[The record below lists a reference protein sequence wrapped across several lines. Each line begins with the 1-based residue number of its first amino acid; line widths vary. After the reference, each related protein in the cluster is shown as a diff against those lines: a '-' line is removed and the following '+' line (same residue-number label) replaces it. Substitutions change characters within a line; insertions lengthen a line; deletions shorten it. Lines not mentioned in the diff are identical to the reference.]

1 MASLELGS
9 LVADPSGVDYPYQ
22 EDVPVTRR
30 RRRLR
35 WGRGTILVLA
45 AAYFIVPFYAAMA
58 FSLQKPTGGFSLQP
72 LSQIASA
79 PGFISALWLSTQ
91 LAVITMVGV
100 MVLMVPTVIYVH
112 LRMPKF
118 RRVMEVIT
126 ILPII
131 IPPIAY
137 SVGVLESA
145 PAWLRSSQ
153 YLLAIVYVI
162 LAMPYVYRSLD
173 SGLGA
178 LDLKTLVEASRSLGS
193 GWASTIWRVLVP
205 NLRSALMSA
214 SVLTIALVFG
224 EFTIANV
231 DNWTTI
237 PVWIYLAPTDNPRVN
252 TLVAMIALLATCVVL
267 TLIVSLDRSQ
277 SRNSRRSS

>member
-1 MASLELGS
+1 ML
-9 LVADPSGVDYPYQ
+9 
-22 EDVPVTRR
+22 
-30 RRRLR
+30 
-35 WGRGTILVLA
+35 
-45 AAYFIVPFYAAMA
+45 
-58 FSLQKPTGGFSLQP
+58 
-72 LSQIASA
+72 
-79 PGFISALWLSTQ
+79 
-91 LAVITMVGV
+91 
-100 MVLMVPTVIYVH
+100 LMVPTVIYVH
-112 LRMPKF
+112 LRMPRF

-137 SVGVLESA
+137 ATGVLESA

-193 GWASTIWRVLVP
+193 GWISTIWRVLVP

-231 DNWTTI
+231 DNWTTL
-237 PVWIYLAPTDNPRVN
+237 PVWIYNAPTTDNPRIT
-252 TLVAMIALLATCVVL
+252 TLVAMVALLATCVVL
-267 TLIVSLDRSQ
+267 TLIVTLDRSQ
-277 SRNSRRSS
+277 SRNSRRS

>member
-1 MASLELGS
+1 MASLELGTV
-9 LVADPSGVDYPYQ
+9 LADPSTIDQPF
-22 EDVPVTRR
+22 ESDAPVTRR
-30 RRRLR
+30 RRRIR
-35 WGRGTILVLA
+35 WGRGTILILA
-45 AAYFIVPFYAAMA
+45 AAYFIVPFYAAMV

-72 LSQIASA
+72 LTQIASA
-79 PGFISALWLSTQ
+79 AGFISALWLSTQ
-91 LAVITMVGV
+91 LAVITMVVV
-100 MVLMVPTVIYVH
+100 MLLMVPTVIYVH
-112 LRMPKF
+112 LRMPRF

-145 PAWLRSSQ
+145 PAWLKSSP

-162 LAMPYVYRSLD
+162 LAMPFVYRSLD

-193 GWASTIWRVLVP
+193 GWTSTILRVLVP
-205 NLRSALMSA
+205 NLRAALMSA

-237 PVWIYLAPTDNPRVN
+237 PVWVYLAPTDNPRIN
-252 TLVAMIALLATCVVL
+252 TLVAMIALLGTIVVL

-277 SRNSRRSS
+277 TRNSRRS

>member
-1 MASLELGS
+1 MASLELGT
-9 LVADPSGVDYPYQ
+9 LVADPSTIDQPFRA
-22 EDVPVTRR
+22 DVPVTRR
-30 RRRLR
+30 RRQIR
-35 WGRGTILVLA
+35 WGRGVILVLA

-58 FSLQKPTGGFSLQP
+58 FSLQKPTGGFSLTP

-91 LAVITMVGV
+91 MAVITMAGV
-100 MVLMVPTVIYVH
+100 MLLMVPTVIYVH
-112 LRMPKF
+112 LRMPRF

-137 SVGVLESA
+137 ATGVLESA

-193 GWASTIWRVLVP
+193 GWISTIWRVLVP

-231 DNWTTI
+231 DNWTTL
-237 PVWIYLAPTDNPRVN
+237 PVWIYNAPTTDNPRIT
-252 TLVAMIALLATCVVL
+252 TLVAMVALLATCVVL
-267 TLIVSLDRSQ
+267 TLIVTLDRSQ
-277 SRNSRRSS
+277 SRNSRRS

>member
-1 MASLELGS
+1 MASLELGTV
-9 LVADPSGVDYPYQ
+9 VADPSMIDQPF
-22 EDVPVTRR
+22 ESDAPVNRR
-30 RRRLR
+30 RRRIR
-35 WGRGTILVLA
+35 WGRGVILILA
-45 AAYFIVPFYAAMA
+45 AAYFIVPFYAAMV

-72 LSQIASA
+72 LTQIVSA
-79 PGFISALWLSTQ
+79 PGFMAALWLSTQ
-91 LAVITMVGV
+91 LALITMVGV
-100 MVLMVPTVIYVH
+100 MLLMVPTVIYVH
-112 LRMPKF
+112 LRMPRF

-137 SVGVLESA
+137 ATGVLESA
-145 PAWLRSSQ
+145 PAWLKASP

-162 LAMPYVYRSLD
+162 LAMPFVYRSLD

-193 GWASTIWRVLVP
+193 GWLSTIVRVLVP
-205 NLRSALMSA
+205 NLRAALMSA

-237 PVWIYLAPTDNPRVN
+237 PVWVYLAPTDNPRIN
-252 TLVAMIALLATCVVL
+252 TLVAMIALLATILVL

-277 SRNSRRSS
+277 SRNTRRS

>member
-1 MASLELGS
+1 
-9 LVADPSGVDYPYQ
+9 
-22 EDVPVTRR
+22 
-30 RRRLR
+30 
-35 WGRGTILVLA
+35 
-45 AAYFIVPFYAAMA
+45 
-58 FSLQKPTGGFSLQP
+58 
-72 LSQIASA
+72 
-79 PGFISALWLSTQ
+79 
-91 LAVITMVGV
+91 
-100 MVLMVPTVIYVH
+100 
-112 LRMPKF
+112 
-118 RRVMEVIT
+118 
-126 ILPII
+126 
-131 IPPIAY
+131 
-137 SVGVLESA
+137 VGVLESA

-193 GWASTIWRVLVP
+193 SWVSTIWRVLVP

-252 TLVAMIALLATCVVL
+252 TLVAMIALLATCLVL
-267 TLIVSLDRSQ
+267 TLIVSLDRSVTY
-277 SRNSRRSS
+277 NTDADSRRKQ

>member
-9 LVADPSGVDYPYQ
+9 VVTDPSTIDQPF
-22 EDVPVTRR
+22 ESDAPLDRR
-30 RRRLR
+30 RRRIR
-35 WGRGTILVLA
+35 WGRGVILILA
-45 AAYFIVPFYAAMA
+45 AAYFIVPFYAAMV

-72 LSQIASA
+72 LTQIASA
-79 PGFISALWLSTQ
+79 AGFLSALWLSTQ
-91 LAVITMVGV
+91 LAVITMVVV
-100 MVLMVPTVIYVH
+100 MLLMVPTVIYVH
-112 LRMPKF
+112 LRMPRF

-145 PAWLRSSQ
+145 PAWLKSSP

-162 LAMPYVYRSLD
+162 LAMPFVYRSLD

-193 GWASTIWRVLVP
+193 GWIATILRVLVP
-205 NLRSALMSA
+205 NLRAALMSA

-237 PVWIYLAPTDNPRVN
+237 PVWVYLAPTDNPRIN
-252 TLVAMIALLATCVVL
+252 TLVAMIALLGTIVVL

-277 SRNSRRSS
+277 TRNSRRIS